1 MLRNFVSIFKRMV
14 WLNKPAYPSNPI
26 VGAAWFVIIVCA
38 INLYQSYKLAKKLKC
53 LATSNDL
60 GLLIIKIVYQKVSTG
75 SKGFLIIKLNQRLD
89 DLKLVTLSLSE
100 YNF

>member
-1 MLRNFVSIFKRMV
+1 MV
-14 WLNKPAYPSNPI
+14 WLYQPAYPSNPI
-26 VGAAWFVIIVCA
+26 VGAAWFVIIVCT
-38 INLYQSYKLAKKLKC
+38 INLYKSYKSAKKLKC